1 MLKKPLE
8 STWNIFK
15 FQNMY
20 DWVEVSQIVAQL
32 WVHLHLDHV
41 EFKVLN
47 IFLASLLPAISAKVS
62 LKWLVPH
69 SFQESNK
76 RQKGAGVLGGCKLF
90 GNSPRLP
97 YPSPSFSFCFFWLN
111 LANFILKMV
120 FFPLL
125 TKRFWQIFW
134 KISRFF
140 YWVLACRQKCK
151 GVLKFLL
158 LSYVIYIEIWLNLLV
173 DDRHFGYI
181 TKLGKTKTLLDVPMN
196 SFGFTFWGM
205 LFTPC

>member
-41 EFKVLN
+41 EFKVLK
-47 IFLASLLPAISAKVS
+47 IFLASLLLPISAKVS

-69 SFQESNK
+69 SFQESSK
-76 RQKGAGVLGGCKLF
+76 RQKGVGVLGGCKLF

-97 YPSPSFSFCFFWLN
+97 YPSPSFSFCFFG
-111 LANFILKMV
+111 LKFGQFYFENG
-120 FFPLL
+120 FFPPPNKKILTNFLKNLEISLL
-125 TKRFWQIFW
+125 G
-134 KISRFF
+134 S
-140 YWVLACRQKCK
+140 
-151 GVLKFLL
+151 
-158 LSYVIYIEIWLNLLV
+158 S
-173 DDRHFGYI
+173 
-181 TKLGKTKTLLDVPMN
+181 M
-196 SFGFTFWGM
+196 
-205 LFTPC
+205 